1 MKFSV
6 AMCTYN
12 GAAYLREQLE
22 SIAAQ
27 TRSPDELVVCDD
39 DSRDATVPLIREFAA
54 RAPFPVRL
62 HVNARNVGSTKNFE
76 QAIRLCAGDLIALSD
91 QDDVWETAKLARLE
105 AIFAASPDVG
115 LVFSDA
121 ALVSESLQP
130 LGCRVW
136 ESVGFDKGKRKLIV
150 QGRALEVLLPGWTV
164 MGATMALRAKFRELA
179 LPIPTALPIIHDGWI
194 ALMVATVARVSFVEE
209 PLVKYRQHARQQV
222 GVPDNKLSSE
232 TDAGLSARAMREALR
247 SVNPYAPQMEIISAV
262 RQRLATQGAGFD
274 TTRARTTLDSI
285 SAHLNAR
292 ASLPKGMLARA
303 HLVLRELLTLRYHR
317 HSKGVRSAAKDLF
330 MRGVTAS

>member
-27 TRSPDELVVCDD
+27 TRTPDELVVCDD
-39 DSRDATVPLIREFAA
+39 DSRDATAQIIREFAA

-62 HVNARNVGSTKNFE
+62 HINARNVGSTKNFE

-91 QDDVWETAKLARLE
+91 QDDVWEASKLARLE
-105 AIFAASPDVG
+105 AIFAASPGVG

-130 LGCRVW
+130 LGSRVW
-136 ESVGFDKGKRKLIV
+136 ESVGFDRGKRKLV
-150 QGRALEVLLPGWTV
+150 AQGRVLEVLLPGWTV
-164 MGATMALRAKFRELA
+164 TGATMALRARFRELA
-179 LPIPTALPIIHDGWI
+179 LPIPTDLPLLHDGWI
-194 ALMVATVARVSFVEE
+194 ALMVATVTCVSCVEE
-209 PLVKYRQHARQQV
+209 PLVKYRQHVRQQV
-222 GVPDNKLSSE
+222 GAPEKRSAGE
-232 TDAGLSARAMREALR
+232 TNAGLSARAMRDALR
-247 SVNPYAPQMEIISAV
+247 SANPYAPQMEIISAV
-262 RQRLATQGAGFD
+262 RHRLATQGAGFD
-274 TTRARTTLDSI
+274 TTRTRSMLDSI

-292 ASLPKGMLARA
+292 ASLPQGMRARA
-303 HLVLRELLTLRYHR
+303 PLVLRELLTLRYHR
-317 HSKGVRSAAKDLF
+317 HSKGVRSAAKDLLA
-330 MRGVTAS
+330 RGAPVS